1 MSFFELELISSILLS
16 FFVLRFLLPCL
27 FVKLTLTT
35 LSRGIKVDE
44 RKLLKEI
51 NKLVSLVW
59 GKGKGVEERKVSG
72 KRVARPT
79 ISGACS
85 SKLSSEIGW
94 SHFASPG
101 KEKWVQVKNL
111 FYQTNKPQVT
121 QEISIFFFPT
131 IKVTYCCTIKILL
144 VITNPFEKSGCCCI
158 LTIRRWKGT
167 HKELV
172 NF

>member
-59 GKGKGVEERKVSG
+59 GKGKGVAERKVSG

-85 SKLSSEIGW
+85 SKLSSEIG
-94 SHFASPG
+94 
-101 KEKWVQVKNL
+101 
-111 FYQTNKPQVT
+111 
-121 QEISIFFFPT
+121 
-131 IKVTYCCTIKILL
+131 
-144 VITNPFEKSGCCCI
+144 
-158 LTIRRWKGT
+158 
-167 HKELV
+167 
-172 NF
+172 